1 MTGSP
6 FMNSACRRTVA
17 PLLFSTALAMLPGS
31 AVAGGAGYFNGG
43 AMNLEK
49 DEQRFRT
56 NTTGTDD
63 VTLDDISRQSLGLGW
78 EIRFRHGWA
87 VGIEYLCYVH
97 RFTSSATPAAR
108 GEAVTDA
115 GLVTAKKYFLD
126 NGKFHP
132 YVGGGFGFGDSDVY
146 NTRSGGLVDELD
158 SSPIL
163 HAVLG
168 MELRVDYLS
177 FMLEARTLA
186 FESRHLGFEAS
197 ATGVLLGVGYI
208 W

>member
-6 FMNSACRRTVA
+6 FMNAASRRSVA
-17 PLLFSTALAMLPGS
+17 TLLFSTALALLPGS
-31 AVAGGAGYFNGG
+31 AMAAGAVFIKGG

-49 DEQRFRT
+49 DEQVFRT
-56 NTTGTDD
+56 NTSGTDN
-63 VTLDDISRQSLGLGW
+63 VALDDISRQTLGLGW

-87 VGIEYLCYVH
+87 VGIEYLRYVH

-108 GEAVTDA
+108 GEAVTVA
-115 GLVTAKKYFLD
+115 GLVTAKKYFFD

-132 YVGGGFGFGDSDVY
+132 YVGGGFGLGGSDANNLDY
-146 NTRSGGLVDELD
+146 GGLVDESS

-168 MELRVDYLS
+168 MELRVDHLS
-177 FMLEARTLA
+177 YMLEVRTLA
-186 FESRHLGFEAS
+186 HESRHLGFEAS

>member
-1 MTGSP
+1 
-6 FMNSACRRTVA
+6 MNSACRRSVSI
-17 PLLFSTALAMLPGS
+17 LVFSTALTLLPGS
-31 AVAGGAGYFNGG
+31 AVAGGAVYFKGG
-43 AMNLEK
+43 AMRLEN
-49 DEQRFRT
+49 DAQVFRT
-56 NTTGTDD
+56 DTNTTDD
-63 VTLDDISRQSLGLGW
+63 VTLDDISRQTIGLGW

-87 VGIEYLCYVH
+87 VGIEYLRYAH

-132 YVGGGFGFGDSDVY
+132 YVGGGFGFGGSDANNLNY
-146 NTRSGGLVDELD
+146 GGLVDEL
-158 SSPIL
+158 SASPIL

-168 MELRVDYLS
+168 MELRVDHLS
-177 FMLEARTLA
+177 YMLEVRTLA
-186 FESRHLGFEAS
+186 HESRHLGFEAS